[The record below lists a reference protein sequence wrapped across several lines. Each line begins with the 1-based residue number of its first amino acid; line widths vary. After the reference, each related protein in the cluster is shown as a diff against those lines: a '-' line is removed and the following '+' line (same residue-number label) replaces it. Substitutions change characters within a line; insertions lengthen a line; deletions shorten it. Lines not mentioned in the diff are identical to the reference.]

1 MNGFSVGVGTSV
13 ALILQ
18 TDGTLVSVQPQ
29 KRGFLL
35 VTKMATE
42 RPIKQ
47 QYAVKL
53 DSCRFEL

>member
-18 TDGTLVSVQPQ
+18 TDGTLVSVQP
-29 KRGFLL
+29 KKHGFLL

-42 RPIKQ
+42 RPTKQ